1 MTTSPQSIR
10 IHPDS
15 LLPSTPINDSL
26 LTLTFSITFSDND
39 LAWRLD
45 VAEAIIIESA
55 KEEIFLTSKAK
66 ISSALLSSS
75 AEMQISCNFNLGKF
89 ILV

>member
-1 MTTSPQSIR
+1 
-10 IHPDS
+10 
-15 LLPSTPINDSL
+15 
-26 LTLTFSITFSDND
+26 
-39 LAWRLD
+39 LD